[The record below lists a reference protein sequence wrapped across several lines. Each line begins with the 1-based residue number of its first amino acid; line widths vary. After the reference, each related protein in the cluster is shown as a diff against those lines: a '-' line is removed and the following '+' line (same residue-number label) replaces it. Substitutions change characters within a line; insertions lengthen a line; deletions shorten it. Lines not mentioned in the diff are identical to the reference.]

1 MTVLQNVINKKSN
14 ANCIWL
20 MRQAGRYLPEF
31 RKIRLENEDF
41 VKLCLDEKLS
51 SEITLQPLKRFDI
64 DAAIIFSDI
73 LLVPAALGQTVN
85 FKKDFGP
92 ILGELNYNKISNID
106 EEYFK
111 NKLKP
116 VYNAL
121 IKTKARDELKNK
133 DLIGFVGAPWTIF
146 IYMLNKKSPK
156 NSDIKK
162 NLENSKVNNNLLKII
177 IDFLTIH
184 VENQII
190 SGASIIQIFDSWAG
204 LLSKKDYD
212 KYIYE
217 PTKNIVDY
225 VKSKGIPVICFPK
238 GIEDYKEYVSV
249 IKPDVISIDYN
260 VDPRYISENINI
272 TVQGGLNPKYLLGEK
287 KDLEI
292 NVKKYLD
299 IFKDKQYIFNLGHG
313 VLPETDPDMVD
324 HLVKLVKNY
333 S

>member
-1 MTVLQNVINKKSN
+1 MTVLQNVINNKSN

-73 LLVPAALGQTVN
+73 LLVPYALGQTVN

-177 IDFLTIH
+177 IDFLKIH
-184 VENQII
+184 VENQIK

-217 PTKNIVDY
+217 PTKNIVDF